1 MTRALYPGTFDPVT
15 YGHIDIAMR
24 AASLFEHLTVA
35 VYDRPLKS
43 LLFST
48 AERVEMMREALQG
61 YANIEVEGYSRLTV
75 NFARQKGAKVIVR
88 GLRVVY
94 DFELEY
100 QMALTNHKLAPD
112 VDTICLMTSQ
122 EYAFVSSSIVKEVF
136 LAGGCVEGLVP
147 PHVIAA
153 LRKKVAS
160 GGDEG
165 GGRANLASLKE

>member
-15 YGHIDIAMR
+15 YGHIDIATR
-24 AASLFEHLTVA
+24 AAKIFEQLTVA
-35 VYDRPLKS
+35 IYDRPSKN

-48 AERVEMMREALQG
+48 TERVEMMREALRD
-61 YANIEVEGYSRLTV
+61 YPNIEVGSYSGLTV
-75 NFARQKGAKVIVR
+75 NFAQRRGAQVLVR

-100 QMALTNHKLAPD
+100 QMALTNRKLAPG

-122 EYAFVSSSIVKEVF
+122 EYAFVSSSIVKEIF

-153 LRKKVAS
+153 LRKKAAM
-160 GGDEG
+160 GRDEG
-165 GGRANLASLKE
+165 